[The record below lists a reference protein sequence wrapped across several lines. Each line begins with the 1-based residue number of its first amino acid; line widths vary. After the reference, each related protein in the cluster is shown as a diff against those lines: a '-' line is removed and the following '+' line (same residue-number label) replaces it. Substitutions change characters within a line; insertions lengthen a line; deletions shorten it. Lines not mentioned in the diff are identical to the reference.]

1 MFRSDWILARHGP
14 LMLIPLLWLM
24 AAMATTYPKFKSL
37 KSFRQNPRM
46 LRGQQVETASYSVEF
61 EPHGSC
67 KVLRACDPPCEITF
81 PGWSRRSRPGM
92 RSPMAVEAIK
102 AICASDL
109 MDGSHP
115 VLFARAVI
123 VPNAP
128 FQKLLA
134 VANLRKLLKTHL
146 PENFKNVME
155 AGSTLYRLDVDG
167 SDHDIEVVFKNIPDD
182 QQIVDLLLAG
192 MTAAQLDAQQ
202 RVSGFKTKSKDYHE
216 LAAARSFSEIILRV
230 EVEWQSHHGF
240 SFESCLRQY
249 LWGVQTAYIRM
260 DMHGPSILFFWH
272 AQLGPSWYLHTCLSR
287 WIIYTVSDTFF
298 GAILCIRCISVRVCR
313 LYYPLILI
321 WSLWNQPLKSYGALK
336 SVGPW
341 GFLGLPTSS
350 QVIVRS
356 DDITRKHSSY
366 GKSLYIN
373 RFSMKSR
380 LVRIS
385 AYTLFPKQVFF
396 DFLFKT
402 SEPRVR
408 FWSFWLRSADLWISQ
423 RHPMGCC
430 SNKVGQP
437 HSSQLCPSLHCHHGE
452 YRKKKGKRI
461 PEDAGETSKSSRNH
475 FTSGVL
481 FLSVCLIRSCQEM

>member
-102 AICASDL
+102 AICAKDL

-216 LAAARSFSEIILRV
+216 LAAARSFSEIILEV

-240 SFESCLRQY
+240 SLNHACITIYEASKLLIYASTIHPFFSDMLS
-249 LWGVQTAYIRM
+249 WGHHDTC
-260 DMHGPSILFFWH
+260 IL
-272 AQLGPSWYLHTCLSR
+272 ASADELH
-287 WIIYTVSDTFF
+287 ISDTFF

-373 RFSMKSR
+373 RFQGNPGWFVFQAIHYSQSKSF
-380 LVRIS
+380 L
-385 AYTLFPKQVFF
+385 TFF
-396 DFLFKT
+396 RT

-452 YRKKKGKRI
+452 YRKKKQTDTWRYG
-461 PEDAGETSKSSRNH
+461 RNFKILKKPFH
-475 FTSGVL
+475 LGGLVSFSL
-481 FLSVCLIRSCQEM
+481 FD

>member
-216 LAAARSFSEIILRV
+216 LAAARSFSEIILKV

-249 LWGVQTAYIRM
+249 LWGVQTAYIRIDHPSFFS
-260 DMHGPSILFFWH
+260 DMLSWGHHDTCILASADELYKWYFLWRNFAYKMYKCACVSFVLSPHPHLVFVKSTLKKLWGPEI
-272 AQLGPSWYLHTCLSR
+272 R
-287 WIIYTVSDTFF
+287 
-298 GAILCIRCISVRVCR
+298 GAM
-313 LYYPLILI
+313 
-321 WSLWNQPLKSYGALK
+321 
-336 SVGPW
+336 
-341 GFLGLPTSS
+341 GFLGFAN
-350 QVIVRS
+350 I
-356 DDITRKHSSY
+356 
-366 GKSLYIN
+366 
-373 RFSMKSR
+373 
-380 LVRIS
+380 
-385 AYTLFPKQVFF
+385 
-396 DFLFKT
+396 
-402 SEPRVR
+402 
-408 FWSFWLRSADLWISQ
+408 
-423 RHPMGCC
+423 
-430 SNKVGQP
+430 QP
-437 HSSQLCPSLHCHHGE
+437 AKL
-452 YRKKKGKRI
+452 
-461 PEDAGETSKSSRNH
+461 
-475 FTSGVL
+475 
-481 FLSVCLIRSCQEM
+481 